1 MGDSV
6 DLQLPTTPTEST
18 GAEITVEVTA
28 VPVLSY
34 ALAHNGIAV
43 VSQLVLTGHNQPIR
57 HASVHVG
64 VRDAEGPIGDAVE
77 MFADIDPEHT
87 TVLTDVGLRLDPAAM
102 LQVEERRPG
111 WLSVSV
117 EKDGKVLGSA
127 RVPVQVLAAAQW
139 LARPL
144 ELAMEMLA
152 AHVMPNHP
160 STTALVAEAAEV
172 LRTQTG
178 SPSIQGY
185 QSGPERA
192 DLIVAAICSAVQARD
207 VRYSEPPASWADMGQ
222 KVRTPGE
229 VLDDRVGTCLDLV
242 VVLAAALEQ
251 AGIRPLMWL
260 VEGHAF
266 LGYWRQELAAQSSAT
281 TDVASLVNLVDL
293 GLIRL
298 VETTMLTSRTD
309 PIGFDELH
317 RQPYSAWLTGDLDR
331 VICAIDVYRAR
342 SDGVLPLPAR
352 TRDADGTV
360 HVVEY
365 RPAVH
370 STPARSTD
378 AGTTAGRDTTRESAP
393 PRIAQWKNALL
404 DLSLR
409 NRLINYTPRA
419 GIALTVPDAH
429 LGTVEDLVNGGTSL
443 TLLPNDQLAAVQR
456 ERGLRSAREL
466 PQEQL
471 AELLLDRRGL
481 FVDVPEASYVSRMR
495 ALAYKAK
502 TVVEETGANNLYLAL
517 GSLAWEID
525 GRPLRSPLILVPVA
539 LKAHS
544 RSGSYRLT
552 VDESGT
558 STPNYCLLE
567 KLRQLHGLTVPGL
580 AEPAEDA
587 SGIDLDAALQAMR
600 IALVEHGLP
609 YRVEPTADLS
619 ILAFAKFRL
628 WKDLDEHWAALSE
641 NPLVAHLVHS
651 PTEPFDDPVPTDA
664 TVDLDELAA
673 NVPVPADA
681 SQLTAVAEA
690 AAGRTFVL
698 EGPPGTGKSQTIT
711 NLLARA
717 VADGKR
723 VLFVAEKRA
732 ALDVVARRLEAVGMG
747 PFALDLHD
755 KGSRP
760 AVVRAQIR
768 TALEHAVQ
776 VDEQGLAADG
786 DDLRSARR
794 SLARYANRLHET
806 NAAGLS
812 LYSAHTGI
820 LSVGDS
826 VPPLPVSPAAVAG
839 LTAESVSAVRHALA
853 GLADVADLA
862 RPRPGHPWG
871 FVDVAEVDVPG
882 AAAAAAG
889 VDDALAELFGF
900 PRLAAVLA
908 AVQTPTDLD
917 GLARVLNGP
926 AVELAVLD
934 ETRSARWRTE
944 TAALSTSI
952 ASFCAAQ
959 HPGLDVVTPAAL
971 DLPLA
976 EISAAGEAAAQ
987 SGFFGRKKRLIAV
1000 RESLAPVL
1008 TAEVEPKAVP
1018 ELAAAL
1024 LAVQRSAR
1032 TLTARG
1038 QVIPG
1043 LQIPATW
1050 NPLTDPGLVDRE
1062 VDWLRLAGA
1071 VVEGGDGFP
1080 WALRALLAQGPATD
1094 PTTSVAVER
1103 ARDAVQKLLSVCR
1116 STPAQLAAWAGPD
1129 GLFARWQSTRAE
1141 RAVTSPGLPSLRR
1154 WLDLLAAAE
1163 PLRSAVLLEA
1173 RMALLAGAV
1182 PADDA
1187 VRSFELGL
1195 AGAAMAE
1202 RGESTGLTAFDS
1214 PVHERAISRFS
1225 AASRAVRQH
1234 LTAAL
1239 PASVVAAR
1247 SFDGSARGGRIGSL
1261 QRELN
1266 RQRGGLGVR
1275 GLIAEYGDLVTAVM
1289 PCVLVSPDSVARFFP
1304 AQAGLFD
1311 LVVFDEASQIRV
1323 ADAVGALGRA
1333 TAAVVVGD
1341 SKQMPPTSFADPVS
1355 DDDSSPE
1362 DLATAV
1368 EDEESILS
1376 ECVQARVPRQWLSWH
1391 YRSQDESLIAFSN
1404 GQYYENRLSSF
1415 PAPVHGRASA
1425 APDGHGVSLVR
1436 VAGTFHRAGVGKMLR
1451 TNPVEAEAIVAEIR
1465 GRFALSPDVPPSL
1478 GVVTFNAQQ
1487 RALIDALLRDAGDE
1501 RLVEALDRTDGEGLF
1516 VKNLEN
1522 VQGDERDV
1530 VLFSTAFS
1538 ANERGSLPLNF
1549 GPLNRVGGE
1558 RRLNVA
1564 VTRARRQVVVFSSFD
1579 PAELRA
1585 EQTSSLG
1592 IKHLR
1597 AYLDLAAYGT
1607 DALPRDARS
1616 ASLPDRHRDDVAAA
1630 LRNRG
1635 LVVRTDVGLS
1645 DFKVDLSVSLASA
1658 PDVPV
1663 MAVLLD
1669 GPAWARRRT
1678 VGDRDGLP
1686 VDVLGGMLRW
1696 PAVERVWLPAW
1707 LADQDAEVERLVAA
1721 AKSPVAPPPAAAVL
1735 TTRAVASVDPASVVS
1750 AVAAETLAS
1759 LDGEKP
1765 FLPWTPEPA
1774 GDRSLLDQLA
1784 NRRAAEQVQR
1794 VLKAGVD
1801 AEGPIHLDRLTR
1813 LTAGAF
1819 GLGRVAQARKDA
1831 LAALVPAAARV
1842 GEIVWPAGVDRAA
1855 WTGFRRDQAANR
1867 PMEQVALEE
1876 VGNAMVALCRASAGM
1891 PKDELFAQ
1899 TLEAFGYR
1907 RRTPAQVAVL
1917 ESAVSAVMKSGRLTE
1932 TSHGLLTPGV
1942 R

>member
-1 MGDSV
+1 MGDPG
-6 DLQLPTTPTEST
+6 DLQLTTADAESRV
-18 GAEITVEVTA
+18 TVDVTA

-43 VSQLVLTGHNQPIR
+43 VSQLVLTVRGEPVR
-57 HASVHVG
+57 HASVRVG

-77 MFADIDPEHT
+77 LFADIDPGHT

-117 EKDGKVLGSA
+117 DKDGEVLGSA
-127 RVPVQVLAAAQW
+127 RVPVELLAAAQW
-139 LARPL
+139 LATPL

-152 AHVMPNHP
+152 AHVLPNHP
-160 STTALVAEAAEV
+160 SVTALVAEAAQV
-172 LRTQTG
+172 LRAQTG
-178 SPSIQGY
+178 SPSVQGY
-185 QSGPERA
+185 QSGPERVDA
-192 DLIVAAICSAVQARD
+192 IASAICAAVQTRD
-207 VRYSEPPASWADMGQ
+207 IRYSEPPASWADVGQ

-251 AGIRPLMWL
+251 AGIRPLLWL

-266 LGYWRQELAAQSSAT
+266 LGYWREELSAQSSAI

-298 VETTMLTSRTD
+298 VETTMLTTRTD
-309 PIGFDELH
+309 PAGFDQLH
-317 RQPYSAWLTGDLDR
+317 RPPYNAWLTGDLDR
-331 VICAIDVYRAR
+331 VIGAIDVYRAR
-342 SDGVLPLPAR
+342 HDGVLPLPAR
-352 TRDADGTV
+352 TRDADGNV
-360 HVVEY
+360 QVVEY

-370 STPARSTD
+370 SAPARPAE
-378 AGTTAGRDTTRESAP
+378 AGPATGSGTARETVP

-429 LGTVEDLVNGGTSL
+429 LGELEDLVNGGTTL
-443 TLLPNDQLAAVQR
+443 NLLPNDQLAAVQR
-456 ERGLRSAREL
+456 ERGVRSAREL

-471 AELLLDRRGL
+471 AELLVDRRSL
-481 FVDVPEASYVSRMR
+481 HVDVPEMSYLTRLR

-502 TVVEETGANNLYLAL
+502 TVTEETGANNLHLAL

-525 GRPLRSPLILVPVA
+525 GRPLRSPLILVPVV

-544 RSGSYRLT
+544 RSGTYRLT

-567 KLRQLHGLTVPGL
+567 KLRQLHGLSVPGL
-580 AEPAEDA
+580 AEPTEDGA
-587 SGIDLDAALQAMR
+587 GIDLDAALQAMR
-600 IALVEHGLP
+600 VALAEQGLP
-609 YRVEPTADLS
+609 YRVEPTADLG

-651 PTEPFDDPVPTDA
+651 PTDPFEDPVTADGS
-664 TVDLDELAA
+664 VDLDELAA
-673 NVPVPADA
+673 GVPVPADA

-717 VADGKR
+717 VADGRR

-732 ALDVVARRLEAVGMG
+732 ALDVVARRLDAVGMG

-768 TALEHAVQ
+768 SALEHAVQ

-786 DDLRSARR
+786 EELRSARR
-794 SLARYANRLHET
+794 SLTRYATRLHEP

-812 LYSAHTGI
+812 LYSAHTGV
-820 LSVGDS
+820 LSVDDS
-826 VPPLPVSPAAVAG
+826 VPPLPVSPGAVGGLTVESVAG
-839 LTAESVSAVRHALA
+839 VRRALA
-853 GLADVADLA
+853 GLPDVADLA
-862 RPRPGHPWG
+862 RPRPAHPWG
-871 FVDVAEVDVPG
+871 FVDIAEVDVS
-882 AAAAAAG
+882 AAAAAG
-889 VDDALAELFGF
+889 AVVDTAVAELPAFS
-900 PRLAAVLA
+900 RLAGVLSAVCTPGDLA
-908 AVQTPTDLD
+908 
-917 GLARVLNGP
+917 GLARVLDGP
-926 AVELAVLD
+926 PVDLAVLD

-944 TAALSTSI
+944 TAALS
-952 ASFCAAQ
+952 ADVAAFCAAP
-959 HPGLDVVTPAAL
+959 HPGLDVATPAAL

-976 EISAAGEAAAQ
+976 DISAAGEAAAQ

-1000 RESLAPVL
+1000 RDSLAPAL

-1018 ELAAAL
+1018 ALAAAL
-1024 LAVQRSAR
+1024 LAVQTAAR

-1043 LQIPATW
+1043 LQVPATW

-1071 VVEGGDGFP
+1071 VVEGSDGLP
-1080 WALRALLAQGPATD
+1080 GALRALLAQGPATD
-1094 PTTSVAVER
+1094 PAAAVAVGR
-1103 ARDAVQKLLSVCR
+1103 ARDAVQHLLVTCR
-1116 STPAQLAAWAGPD
+1116 STPEQLSAWAGND
-1129 GLFARWQSTRAE
+1129 GLLARWQATRAE
-1141 RAVTSPGLPSLRR
+1141 RSVTAPGTPSLRR
-1154 WLDLLAAAE
+1154 WLDLLAAVE
-1163 PLRSAVLLEA
+1163 PLRSAGLGEA
-1173 RMALLAGAV
+1173 RSALLSGAV

-1195 AGAAMAE
+1195 AGAAMTE
-1202 RGESTGLTAFDS
+1202 RQEATGLTGFDA
-1214 PVHERAISRFS
+1214 PVHERAITRF
-1225 AASRAVRQH
+1225 AGASRAVRQH

-1247 SFDGSARGGRIGSL
+1247 SFDVTARGGRIGGL

-1275 GLIAEYGDLVTAVM
+1275 GLVAEYGDLITAVM

-1304 AQAGLFD
+1304 ARAGLFD

-1333 TAAVVVGD
+1333 SAAVVVGD
-1341 SKQMPPTSFADPVS
+1341 SKQMPPTSFADPTT
-1355 DDDSSPE
+1355 DDDALPE

-1415 PAPVHGRASA
+1415 PAPVHGPASA
-1425 APDGHGVSLVR
+1425 APDGRGVSLVR
-1436 VAGTFHRAGVGKMLR
+1436 VHGTFHRSGAGKLLR
-1451 TNPVEAEAIVAEIR
+1451 TNPVEAEAIVTEIR
-1465 GRFALSPDVPPSL
+1465 RRFALSPETPPSL

-1530 VLFSTAFS
+1530 VFFSTAFS
-1538 ANERGSLPLNF
+1538 ANERGQLPLNF
-1549 GPLNRVGGE
+1549 GPLNKVGGE

-1564 VTRARRQVVVFSSFD
+1564 ITRARRQVVVFSSFD

-1585 EQTSSLG
+1585 EQTSSVG

-1607 DALPRDARS
+1607 DALPRDARF
-1616 ASLPDRHRDDVAAA
+1616 ASLPDRHRDEVAAA
-1630 LRNRG
+1630 LRDRG

-1645 DFKVDLSVSLASA
+1645 EFKVDLAVSLTSA

-1663 MAVLLD
+1663 LAVLLD
-1669 GPAWARRRT
+1669 GPAWAKRRT

-1707 LADQDAEVERLVAA
+1707 LADRDAMVERLVAA
-1721 AKSPVAPPPAAAVL
+1721 AQTPVALPPAVEPLTVRAVAPTEPTPAAAEVTPPAAL
-1735 TTRAVASVDPASVVS
+1735 ED
-1750 AVAAETLAS
+1750 EQ
-1759 LDGEKP
+1759 P
-1765 FLPWTPEPA
+1765 FLPWTPDPA
-1774 GDRSLLDQLA
+1774 GERNLLDQLA
-1784 NRRAAEQVQR
+1784 NRRVAEQVRQ
-1794 VLKAGVD
+1794 VMKAGVD

-1819 GLGRVAQARKDA
+1819 GLGRVAQARRDA
-1831 LAALVPAAARV
+1831 LAALVPHAARV
-1842 GEIVWPAGVDRAA
+1842 GDVVWPAQLDRPT
-1855 WTGFRRDQAANR
+1855 WTGFRRDPAATR
-1867 PMEQVALEE
+1867 PMEQVAPEE

-1891 PKDELFAQ
+1891 TKDELFAQ
-1899 TLEAFGYR
+1899 TLEVFGYR
-1907 RRTPAQVAVL
+1907 RRTSAQVAVL
-1917 ESAVSAVMKSGRLTE
+1917 EGALSAAMDAGRLTE
-1932 TSHGLLTPGV
+1932 TAAGLLTPTA